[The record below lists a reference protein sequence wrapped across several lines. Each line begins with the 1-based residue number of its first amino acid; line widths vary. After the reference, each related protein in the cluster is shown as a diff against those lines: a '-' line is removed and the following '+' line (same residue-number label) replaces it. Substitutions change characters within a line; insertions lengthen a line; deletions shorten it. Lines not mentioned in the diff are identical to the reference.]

1 MIDGFSVLVME
12 MRRGNVV
19 VMLMRSKGRDVC
31 TVCNGI
37 LFSRIGWF
45 LLLCFL
51 LGERNIITGGHV
63 LGRGYLIELLTGH
76 KLLYKH
82 LIRW

>member
-37 LFSRIGWF
+37 LFLGSVGF
-45 LLLCFL
+45 CFYVFSWENGIL
-51 LGERNIITGGHV
+51 SQGGT
-63 LGRGYLIELLTGH
+63 Y
-76 KLLYKH
+76 
-82 LIRW
+82 